1 MNRIKCSVKRQR
13 NKMELYK
20 SEIIKDLQKAVNH
33 GFYHINSYTDYDFL
47 TYGNGI
53 YSNGI
58 RINLKV
64 DPSTGRRLVE
74 LVIKDQSLG
83 SEFMKQWKETAI
95 GKFFI
100 KDWKKETKDIMGNV
114 PYYTISYTN
123 SNGVKM
129 CGIIRL
135 VIEYYMNDIPQDE
148 LEYIQSHYADIKIE
162 KRYYSVIKLW
172 KESDGAGHLCTTNFG
187 TVIMDDTDDE
197 TAYETDAY
205 ITEVDKDD
213 MQETENLSEVLF

>member
-20 SEIIKDLQKAVNH
+20 SEIIKDLQKAVNQ

-114 PYYTISYTN
+114 PYYTSY
-123 SNGVKM
+123 
-129 CGIIRL
+129 
-135 VIEYYMNDIPQDE
+135 
-148 LEYIQSHYADIKIE
+148 
-162 KRYYSVIKLW
+162 
-172 KESDGAGHLCTTNFG
+172 
-187 TVIMDDTDDE
+187 
-197 TAYETDAY
+197 
-205 ITEVDKDD
+205 
-213 MQETENLSEVLF
+213 

>member
-1 MNRIKCSVKRQR
+1 
-13 NKMELYK
+13 MELYK
-20 SEIIKDLQKAVNH
+20 SEIIKDLQNSVNQ
-33 GFYHINSYTDYDFL
+33 GLYHINSYSDYDFL

-64 DPSTGRRLVE
+64 DPSTGRREAE
-74 LVIKDQSLG
+74 LVIHDQTIG
-83 SEFMKQWKETAI
+83 NEFMKQWRETAV

-100 KDWKKETKDIMGNV
+100 KDWRKETKDIMGNV

-123 SNGVKM
+123 GNGVKM

-162 KRYYSVIKLW
+162 NRYYSVIKLW
-172 KESDGAGHLCTTNFG
+172 KESDAAGHFCITNFG

-197 TAYETDAY
+197 AAYESDAY
-205 ITEVDKDD
+205 ITEVDEDD
-213 MQETENLSEVLF
+213 IQEAENLSETLF

>member
-1 MNRIKCSVKRQR
+1 
-13 NKMELYK
+13 
-20 SEIIKDLQKAVNH
+20 
-33 GFYHINSYTDYDFL
+33 
-47 TYGNGI
+47 
-53 YSNGI
+53 
-58 RINLKV
+58 
-64 DPSTGRRLVE
+64 
-74 LVIKDQSLG
+74 
-83 SEFMKQWKETAI
+83 
-95 GKFFI
+95 
-100 KDWKKETKDIMGNV
+100 
-114 PYYTISYTN
+114 
-123 SNGVKM
+123 M

-172 KESDGAGHLCTTNFG
+172 KESDRAGHLCTTNFG